1 MTSLTTADGW
11 GYGVELEPRT
21 RSQHNLKKEREE
33 LVLSRNPLIEEI
45 QTTEMYRDGI
55 AVWYWTRVSKAKERE
70 NEEITG
76 SKDIC
81 WTTYLLR
88 WGDVEFCDEDG
99 TVWGPNLDDGTIDLS
114 HPLVQEFFAV

>member
-1 MTSLTTADGW
+1 M
-11 GYGVELEPRT
+11 
-21 RSQHNLKKEREE
+21 
-33 LVLSRNPLIEEI
+33 LSRNPLIEEI

-81 WTTYLLR
+81 WATYLALDWR
-88 WGDVEFCDEDG
+88 RTHARG
-99 TVWGPNLDDGTIDLS
+99 TVIFVRFPGT
-114 HPLVQEFFAV
+114 VRT